1 MAGGNSVLASQ
12 NFQAAFWG
20 MFSNQ
25 QLGSL
30 KSNPME
36 CRQLA
41 NISHLGRPAMLC
53 LISCWR
59 RAVAAP
65 SRFRLPQKLP
75 KGSLKVENYFSG
87 CL

>member
-1 MAGGNSVLASQ
+1 MAGENSVLASQ

-30 KSNPME
+30 K
-36 CRQLA
+36 
-41 NISHLGRPAMLC
+41 
-53 LISCWR
+53 
-59 RAVAAP
+59 
-65 SRFRLPQKLP
+65 
-75 KGSLKVENYFSG
+75 VENYFSG